1 MRGLRWVRPV
11 QVVYAIALVVYLVVG
26 CVLALHFHFLMG
38 DALSRVQSAQGAL
51 FSRDPHL
58 AEIGFIFT
66 PLTSLVEL
74 PLVALSP
81 WIPDLTRYGL
91 AGVIMSAAFMAAAV
105 AQIWGIADDRGTPR
119 WQQIAVT
126 AVFLVNPMIVF
137 YGATGMS
144 EAPFVFL
151 MCWATRRLIRWTSTD
166 DVHDLISTG
175 VALGLGYLTR
185 YDAAVAIAAAAVF
198 VAVVTRLRATHA
210 DPTAV
215 RGHSRRSALL
225 DAVIV
230 VAPGALAV
238 SVWAVTSWLLTGQL
252 FAQFQS
258 GYGNSQILAQSGG
271 PSSAGLPALGFS
283 AASLLV
289 LAPALPLLV
298 PAIAVLAGRR
308 RDIEVVV
315 PTLLF
320 GSVLAFQTYSYV
332 TGVTFPFLRFYI
344 CAIPLIAV
352 YALQFSPARG
362 GVRSRRPG
370 AYVSP
375 RDTHQP
381 RLPVAAVVATV
392 VLAASLP
399 ITFVAMGNRHLSVQQ
414 YALGVLFGRGD
425 SDPVE
430 QAKQR
435 AIVDTFATE
444 RQIADYLDAMHLPDG
459 SVLMDTV
466 YGFAIVAASNNPKQ
480 FVVPSDK
487 DFVSALNNPAG
498 HGVQFILA
506 IPTEGRGASDA
517 VNRRYPTIFDNGGG
531 VGSLYLEIPNTGAD
545 QPTWRMY
552 RVFGDTG
559 SQ

>member
-1 MRGLRWVRPV
+1 MRWVRPV
-11 QVVYAIALVVYLVVG
+11 QVVFALALVVYLVLG
-26 CVLALHFHFLMG
+26 FVLALRYHFLMG

-81 WIPDLTRYGL
+81 WIPELTRYGL
-91 AGVIMSAAFMAAAV
+91 AGVIMSAMFMAAAV
-105 AQIWGIADDRGTPR
+105 AQIWGIAADRGTPR
-119 WQQIAVT
+119 WQQVAVT
-126 AVFLVNPMIVF
+126 ALFAVNPMILF

-144 EAPFVFL
+144 EAPFIFL

-166 DVHDLISTG
+166 DVHDLISVG

-198 VAVVTRLRATHA
+198 VAVVTRRRATHA
-210 DPTAV
+210 DPSSA
-215 RGHSRRSALL
+215 RSHSRRSALL

-230 VAPGALAV
+230 VAPGALSV
-238 SVWAVTSWLLTGQL
+238 SVWAATSWLLTGQL
-252 FAQFQS
+252 FAQFES
-258 GYGNSQILAQSGG
+258 GYGNAQILAQSGG
-271 PSSAGLPALGFS
+271 PTESGLPALGFS
-283 AASLLV
+283 AASILV
-289 LAPALPLLV
+289 LAPAMPLLV
-298 PAIAVLAGRR
+298 PAVAALAIRR
-308 RDIEVVV
+308 RDVEVLV

-320 GSVLAFQTYSYV
+320 GSVLAFQAYSYV

-344 CAIPLIAV
+344 CVIPLVAV
-352 YALQFSPARG
+352 YALQFSPVRG
-362 GVRSRRPG
+362 TLQSRRPG
-370 AYVSP
+370 AYSAP
-375 RDTHQP
+375 RDERQSRMP
-381 RLPVAAVVATV
+381 VVALV
-392 VLAASLP
+392 AVLALAVSIP
-399 ITFVAMGNRHLSVQQ
+399 VTVVAMGNRHLSVQQ
-414 YALGVLFGRGD
+414 YALGVLFGAGEN
-425 SDPVE
+425 DPVE

-444 RQIADYLDAMHLPDG
+444 RQIADYLDAMNLPEG

-466 YGFAIVAASNNPKQ
+466 YGFSIVAASKNPKQ

-487 DFVSALNNPAG
+487 DFVGALNDPAG
-498 HGVQFILA
+498 HGVRYIMA

-517 VNRRYPTIFDNGGG
+517 VNRRYPTIFDNGGT
-531 VGSLYLEIPNTGAD
+531 VASLDLEIPNTGAD

-552 RVFGDTG
+552 RVLGEPAG
-559 SQ
+559 Q

>member
-1 MRGLRWVRPV
+1 MRRLRPV
-11 QVVYAIALVVYLVVG
+11 QGVFAAALVVYLVLG
-26 CVLALHFHFLMG
+26 FVLALRYHFLIG

-81 WIPDLTRYGL
+81 WIPELTRYGL

-105 AQIWGIADDRGTPR
+105 AQIWGIAADRGTPR
-119 WQQIAVT
+119 WQQVAVT
-126 AVFLVNPMIVF
+126 LLFALNPMILF

-151 MCWATRRLIRWTSTD
+151 MCWATRRLIRWISTD
-166 DVHDLISTG
+166 DVHDLISVG

-185 YDAAVAIAAAAVF
+185 YDAAAAIATAAVF
-198 VAVVTRLRATHA
+198 VAVLTRLRAGRS
-210 DPTAV
+210 
-215 RGHSRRSALL
+215 RGHARRSALL

-258 GYGNSQILAQSGG
+258 GYGNAQILAQSGG
-271 PSSAGLPALGFS
+271 PSEAGLSALGFS
-283 AASLLV
+283 AASMLV

-298 PAIAVLAGRR
+298 PAVAVLAVRR
-308 RDIEVVV
+308 RDLEVLV

-344 CAIPLIAV
+344 CVIPLIAV

-362 GVRSRRPG
+362 PLPSRRPG
-370 AYVSP
+370 AYTRE
-375 RDTHQP
+375 RDVRQP
-381 RLPVAAVVATV
+381 RLPVAALVATLA
-392 VLAASLP
+392 LAASLP
-399 ITFVAMGNRHLSVQQ
+399 ITLAGMAHRQLSVQQ
-414 YALGVLFGRGD
+414 YALGVLFGGGED
-425 SDPVE
+425 DPAE

-435 AIVDTFATE
+435 AIMDTFATE
-444 RQIADYLDAMHLPDG
+444 RQIADYLDAMNLPDG

-466 YGFAIVAASNNPKQ
+466 YGFAIVAASTNPKQ
-480 FVVPSDK
+480 FVVPSDR
-487 DFVSALNNPAG
+487 DFVAALNDPAG
-498 HGVQFILA
+498 HGIEYILA
-506 IPTEGRGASDA
+506 IPTSGRGASDA
-517 VNRRYPTIFDNGGG
+517 VNRRYPTIFDNGGA
-531 VGSLYLEIPNTGAD
+531 VATLELEIPNTGAD
-545 QPTWRMY
+545 QPTWRLY
-552 RVFGDTG
+552 RVPEGPDAE
-559 SQ
+559 